1 MTADRLGLTHR
12 AAAGIIGVS
21 RPRVSKLVKDG
32 RIDLWPDG
40 SLQESSVRAC
50 AEILQGRRA
59 EMGVSAG
66 HAGGNSSVTPLTV
79 TPEAAPDDWEKISHG
94 EALRRKESAL
104 AWRRTLE
111 ARQVAGEL
119 VARADMDAAVMAAFA
134 RVRARL
140 LAIPSSAAPLLVG
153 ADMPRIRSTLEDAI
167 HDALRELSETQIED
181 LTEADASA

>member
-1 MTADRLGLTHR
+1 MKTDRVGLTQI
-12 AAAGIIGVS
+12 AAAQIIGVS
-21 RPRVSKLVKDG
+21 RPRVSLLVKQG

-40 SLQESSVRAC
+40 SLQEDSVRALS
-50 AEILQGRRA
+50 EILAARRA

-66 HAGGNSSVTPLTV
+66 HAGGNSAVTPSTV
-79 TPEAAPDDWEKISHG
+79 TPEAALADWGTITRG
-94 EALRRKESAL
+94 EALRRKEAAL

-119 VARADMDAAVMAAFA
+119 VPRATLARL
-134 RVRARL
+134 RGRL

-153 ADMPRIRSTLEDAI
+153 ADMPRAVSVLEGAI

-181 LTEADASA
+181 LIEADASA